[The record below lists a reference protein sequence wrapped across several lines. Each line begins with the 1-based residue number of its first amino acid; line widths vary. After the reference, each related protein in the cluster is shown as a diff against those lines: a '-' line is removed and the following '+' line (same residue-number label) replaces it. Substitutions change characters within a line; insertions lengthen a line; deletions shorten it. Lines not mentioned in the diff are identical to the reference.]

1 MELHF
6 DPQTYQTMWK
16 INATGQ
22 SYIAIFAQHYHLPA
36 SEEEVSR
43 VARGAGWRT
52 TLDGS
57 DRDATAGLEDAL
69 QAPRLAKLGQGL
81 PALRVAE
88 VRYVDART
96 SLQDRCLLAGPQETL
111 DAIVEERCDF
121 EALLQAC
128 GAAGIARPAIDLRP
142 HGLVSKRYGFDGGNS
157 VAEESGQ

>member
-1 MELHF
+1 MDAAAADRVVVLGKHLCGFGTDLAIAFACALAENGLTLSGAVFATCCFNKLHA
-6 DPQTYQTMWK
+6 DDA
-16 INATGQ
+16 NQ
-22 SYIAIFAQHYHLPA
+22 SFAAIFAQHYHLPA

-96 SLQDRCLLAGPQETL
+96 SLQDRCLSRL
-111 DAIVEERCDF
+111 DATDDGECD
-121 EALLQAC
+121 
-128 GAAGIARPAIDLRP
+128 
-142 HGLVSKRYGFDGGNS
+142 
-157 VAEESGQ
+157 